1 MTPLFWLDAGAAA
14 VSMVVAV
21 ALALVVLGAGPG
33 RGVNRLFALFALAE
47 AVWAGA
53 HLAGSLAFWLGA
65 GDPQFWQELGA
76 LSFGLIGPLLLLFA
90 ARYVGGRQR
99 AAYLFAIGSLLYAAA
114 VTPAVFAH
122 QVVLDLHLDASGI
135 PVFHLSLLGY
145 ATAGLVAISY
155 VWCLALFWGRD
166 PRTREPYL
174 ALSVSIL
181 LAGLVVRALAPQ
193 IPITSLTAAVSVA
206 ILGYGVLSRQLLN
219 PLRDLTAALESK
231 VSARTHELAEAKAEL
246 EGYARTLEQRVAER
260 TSENQRLL
268 DAERERARQQTALFR
283 LGANVAAVLNETE
296 VCQRVVA
303 GLRDQALGYEQ
314 VSLYLVDDSSGD
326 RVLAA
331 CAGETGLLPAERMA
345 PGQGLS
351 ERPLLNGRLHYTP
364 DVTKEPR
371 YVRGLDAGSEVDVPI
386 LVGESV
392 GGVLIVESRRPDAF
406 NDDDFEMLTAASHVA
421 GVALGGARMLREQRR
436 RVTELETIGDISHA
450 LVSHLEPDELVELVG
465 DAVRE
470 AFNAEVVY
478 IALLD
483 RQADLV
489 RFPYFADRGRRDRQV
504 GPLPF
509 GEGMTSRVITGR
521 RPIVINQD
529 WEQRAAEY
537 GPMYDDGVP
546 ARSSL
551 SVPILAGTEAI
562 GAISLKSVERE
573 NVFTDAD
580 VRLLTTIAA
589 NTGVAIENARLFKE
603 MQAARDAAETAYRAK
618 STFLANMSH
627 ELRTPLNAII
637 GYSEMLQE
645 DAVGLQPADL
655 VPDLQKINAAGKHLL
670 GLIDDILDLA
680 KIEAGRMAV
689 YVEPFALPAVVREV
703 VSGVSAQAE
712 KNGNTLLVE
721 CPDELGI
728 VASDRGKVRQ
738 ILLHLLSNAC
748 KFTQNGTITL
758 SVERS
763 LPGAGQPASGS
774 TGGSPSG
781 LMTIRVRDTGIG
793 MSPEQMGKLF
803 QPFTQ
808 ADASTTRR
816 YGGTGLGLAITR
828 HFCLMLGGDIA
839 VESEMG
845 KGSTF
850 VVRLPSEMA
859 IPQAQAKAPAPAPAA
874 VGTPAAAPASQAPAP
889 RGAETVLIV
898 DDDLNVRDLLA
909 RTLRKEGYRV
919 ELATG
924 GAEGLRQAQALLPD
938 VITLDVMMP
947 EMDGWAVLRALK
959 AEPATADI
967 PVVMLTGVDDK
978 SRGYARGAAE
988 YLPKPVDR
996 EALVAAV
1003 RNCLRQPEWCALV
1016 IEDDDATREMLRR
1029 ILEQAGWTVREAEN
1043 GHAALAAVAEQA
1055 PQLIVADLMMPE
1067 MDGFDFVTA
1076 LRQEET
1082 WRLIPVVVVTAKEL
1096 APQDWLRLEGRVDR
1110 VLQKGVGIR
1119 EALLEKVHELMGGY

>member
-1 MTPLFWLDAGAAA
+1 MTPVFWLDAGAAA

-33 RGVNRLFALFALAE
+33 RGVNRLFALFALTE
-47 AVWAGA
+47 AAWAGA
-53 HLAGSLAFWLGA
+53 HLAGSLAFWLEA
-65 GDPQFWQELGA
+65 GDPLFWQELGA
-76 LSFGLIGPLLLLFA
+76 LSFGLLGPLLLLFA

-99 AAYLFAIGSLLYAAA
+99 APYLFAAGSLLYAAA
-114 VTPAVFAH
+114 VAPVVFAH
-122 QVVLDLHLDASGI
+122 QVVLELHLDGNGI
-135 PVFHLSLLGY
+135 PVFRLSPLGY
-145 ATAGLVAISY
+145 ATAGLVAINY
-155 VWCLALFWGRD
+155 LWCLLIFWGRARR
-166 PRTREPYL
+166 PREPYL
-174 ALSVSIL
+174 ALSVMIL
-181 LAGLVVRALAPQ
+181 LAGLLVRALAPQ
-193 IPITSLTAAVSVA
+193 IPVTALTAAVSVA
-206 ILGYGVLSRQLLN
+206 ILGYGILNRQLLN
-219 PLRDLTAALESK
+219 PLRELTQTLESK
-231 VSARTHELAEAKAEL
+231 VAARTHELAEAKAEL

-283 LGANVAAVLNETE
+283 LGANVAGVLNENE
-296 VCQRVVA
+296 VCQRVVT
-303 GLRDQALGYEQ
+303 GLRDQALGYEA
-314 VSLYLVDDSSGD
+314 VTLYLVDESSGD

-351 ERPLLNGRLHYTP
+351 ERPLLNGRLHYAP

-386 LVGESV
+386 LVGEAV

-406 NDDDFEMLTAASHVA
+406 DDDDFEMLTAASHVA
-421 GVALGGARMLREQRR
+421 GVALGGARMLREQQR
-436 RVTELETIGDISHA
+436 RVAELETIGDISRA
-450 LVSHLEPDELVELVG
+450 LVSHLEPDELVALVG
-465 DAVRE
+465 DAIRE
-470 AFNAEVVY
+470 AFNAEIVY

-483 RQADLV
+483 RQASLV
-489 RFPYFADRGRRDRQV
+489 RFPYFVDRGRRDGQV
-504 GPLPF
+504 APLPF
-509 GEGMTSRVITGR
+509 GEGMTSSVITGR

-551 SVPILAGTEAI
+551 SVPIVAGAEAI
-562 GAISLKSVERE
+562 GAITLKSAEQE

-589 NTGVAIENARLFKE
+589 NMGVAIENARLFKE
-603 MQAARDAAETAYRAK
+603 TQAARDAAETAYRAK

-645 DAVGLQPADL
+645 DAAALQPADL
-655 VPDLQKINAAGKHLL
+655 VPDLQKIHAAGKHLL

-680 KIEAGRMAV
+680 KIEAGRMTV
-689 YVEPFALPAVVREV
+689 HVERFALPAVVREAA
-703 VSGVSAQAE
+703 SAVSAQAE

-728 VASDRGKVRQ
+728 VSSDRGKVRQ

-763 LPGAGQPASGS
+763 LPGAGQPAPRA
-774 TGGSPSG
+774 GGTPPG
-781 LMTIRVRDTGIG
+781 LITIRVSDTGIG

-839 VESEMG
+839 VESEVG

-850 VVRLPSEMA
+850 VVRLPAETA
-859 IPQAQAKAPAPAPAA
+859 VPQAQAKEPAPAP
-874 VGTPAAAPASQAPAP
+874 VTPSVAAPAPQAPAP
-889 RGAETVLIV
+889 RGTATVLIV
-898 DDDLNVRDLLA
+898 DDDPNVRDMLA

-924 GAEGLRQAQALLPD
+924 GAEGLRQAQALMPD

-947 EMDGWAVLRALK
+947 EMDGWTVLRALK
-959 AEPATADI
+959 AEPATAGI

-1003 RNCLRQPEWCALV
+1003 RNCLRGPEWCALV

-1029 ILEQAGWTVREAEN
+1029 ILEQEGWTVREAQN
-1043 GHAALAAVAEQA
+1043 GHAALAAVAEQV

-1076 LRQEET
+1076 LRQEEA

-1119 EALLEKVHELMGGY
+1119 EALLEKIRELMGGY